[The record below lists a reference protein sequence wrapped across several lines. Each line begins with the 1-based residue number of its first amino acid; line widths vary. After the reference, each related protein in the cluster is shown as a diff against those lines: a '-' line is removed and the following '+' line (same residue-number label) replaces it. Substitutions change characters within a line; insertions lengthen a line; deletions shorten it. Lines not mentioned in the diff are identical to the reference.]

1 MKRVLIFLAL
11 IASGAC
17 LPATPTLL
25 PAQTAAALT
34 MAAMPKTDTPTNAPS
49 ETPAPPSMD
58 TPTPT
63 SLEVDS
69 NIPGAYC
76 LPKNTERVRVLVT
89 RVLDGESIEVAMGNQ
104 AFVVRYIGL
113 DAPGIVP
120 QVEWQGPQAI
130 AANGDLVSG
139 KFVILVRD
147 VSDTDSSGR
156 LLRYV
161 LVDNIFVNYELIRQ
175 GYARTQTQAPDLAC
189 EAAFRGAELEAQAAL
204 KGIWS
209 AQPTSTPT
217 ITLTPT
223 ITATATRTLV
233 PVCNCTGPRLTCN
246 DFDSQAEA
254 QACFEYCVEMG
265 YGDIFGIDKNGN
277 GLACEGLP

>member
-1 MKRVLIFLAL
+1 MKQVLLVLVIISL
-11 IASGAC
+11 GAC
-17 LPATPTLL
+17 LPATPTVL

-34 MAAMPKTDTPTNAPS
+34 LAAMPKTDTPTSMPS
-49 ETPAPPSMD
+49 ETPTSTPQD

-63 SLEVDS
+63 GLPLES

-76 LPKNTERVRVLVT
+76 LPLNTERMRVLVT
-89 RVLDGESIEVAMGNQ
+89 RAIDGDSIEVAIGNQ

-113 DAPGIVP
+113 DAPDLTP
-120 QVEWQGPQAI
+120 QIEWQAPQAM
-130 AANGDLVSG
+130 AANSDMVSG
-139 KFVILVRD
+139 KFVIIIKD
-147 VSDTDSSGR
+147 VSDTDANGH

-161 LVDNIFVNYELIRQ
+161 LVDNLFVNYELIRQ
-175 GYARTQTQAPDLAC
+175 GYAQLQIQAPDLAC

-209 AQPTSTPT
+209 AKPTDTPT

-223 ITATATRTLV
+223 TTSTPTRTLV

-254 QACFEYCVEMG
+254 QACFDYCVEMG

-277 GLACEGLP
+277 GRACEGLP